1 MLDALAVSAGV
12 QLQPVPRLQAK
23 VARAEIGG
31 VCVVLLQPTTFMN
44 ASGEAVRA
52 ALRAFR
58 VPLERLLVVV
68 DDLDIPLGSLRL
80 RPKGSPGGHNGLRSI
95 SDEICTHDF
104 ARLKCGIGRPAG
116 GAAAV
121 SDYVLESFSD
131 GQLHKV
137 TAMIEE
143 AVGLVRLMCTQGL
156 QRSMMACNSRAKQ
169 KQKTKK

>member
-44 ASGEAVRA
+44 NSGEAVRA

-68 DDLDIPLGSLRL
+68 DDLVGVGS
-80 RPKGSPGGHNGLRSI
+80 
-95 SDEICTHDF
+95 
-104 ARLKCGIGRPAG
+104 
-116 GAAAV
+116 
-121 SDYVLESFSD
+121 
-131 GQLHKV
+131 
-137 TAMIEE
+137 
-143 AVGLVRLMCTQGL
+143 VG
-156 QRSMMACNSRAKQ
+156 
-169 KQKTKK
+169 